1 VAEDTR
7 DPRDVRDAR
16 LRVLQLLAEHR
27 ITVAEASELLRALRD
42 AGDAVPARAT
52 PASDEPR
59 AERTRALRVR
69 ITDVRSGRIR
79 TNVALPVPAF
89 AMGLGLSLARRFRLP
104 GPENVDEIYD
114 ALRNGRR
121 GTIVDVTNE
130 HGERVEVLI
139 E

>member
-1 VAEDTR
+1 MPD
-7 DPRDVRDAR
+7 DIRDAR

-27 ITVAEASELLRALRD
+27 LTVAEASELLRALRD
-42 AGDAVPARAT
+42 SSAEPPAPRSAPAG
-52 PASDEPR
+52 DEPR
-59 AERTRALRVR
+59 VERPSALRVR

-130 HGERVEVLI
+130 HGERVEVLV